1 MPSKSISRRTFLKAG
16 CITMAAGGLTV
27 CGASMAI
34 PAPDEELIELPS
46 LTYGEKNMNK
56 RTLIAYASA
65 TGTTVDV
72 AAAIGET
79 LAASG
84 ISVDVKPVK
93 EAPPLEGYDAFVI
106 GSAVQHAN
114 WLPEAVDFVKD
125 HQREL
130 NGVPVALFCVQIQ
143 NLGEDVTS
151 RQNRLAYLDEVR
163 LHLHPVEEAF
173 FAGRFNRRGAA
184 LLMPSWLARF
194 VPTIDLRD
202 WKKIN
207 AWAADLKPKLTV

>member
-1 MPSKSISRRTFLKAG
+1 MSAKPISRRRFLKTG
-16 CITMAAGGLTV
+16 CITVAAAGLTV
-27 CGASMAI
+27 CGVSAV
-34 PAPDEELIELPS
+34 APDPPPIDLS
-46 LTYGEKNMNK
+46 SFTYGEKTMNK
-56 RTLIAYASA
+56 RVLVAYASA
-65 TGTTVDV
+65 TGSTVDV
-72 AAAIGET
+72 AAEIGKT
-79 LAASG
+79 LGAGG
-84 ISVDVKPVK
+84 ISVDVKPIK
-93 EAPPLEGYDAFVI
+93 ENPQVAGYQAVLI
-106 GSAVQHAN
+106 GSAVQNGN
-114 WLPEAVDFVKD
+114 WLPEAVAFVKD

-143 NLGEDVTS
+143 NLGEDATS